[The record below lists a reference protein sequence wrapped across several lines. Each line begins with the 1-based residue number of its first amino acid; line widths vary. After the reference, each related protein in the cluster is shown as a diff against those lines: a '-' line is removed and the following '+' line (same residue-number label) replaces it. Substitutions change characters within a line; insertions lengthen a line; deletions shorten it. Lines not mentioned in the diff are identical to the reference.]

1 MVLFVINKSKI
12 LTEKLVSMVN
22 ETGSVETIYTAG
34 TYNVAIELLHR
45 IQPDIVL
52 LDMDLP
58 GSKPVELLNEIKSLD
73 SNVSFIVLFSQV
85 NDIKKQYC
93 KYAGVD
99 FVFDKQHDLKKI
111 TPAISA
117 LTTNKK

>member
-12 LTEKLVSMVN
+12 LTEKLVSIVN

-34 TYNVAIELLHR
+34 TYSVAIEFLHR

-58 GSKPVELLNEIKSLD
+58 GSEPVKLMKEIKSMN
-73 SNVSFIVLFSQV
+73 SNVFFIVLFSQV

-99 FVFDKQHDLKKI
+99 FVFDKHHDLKKI